1 MAEIVAAVREWT
13 GAEARPEERLFR
25 WVVPASCLLHVALAA
40 MLSLSPES
48 RPVDAPSDAVAVEV
62 LTAEEFAALSG
73 ASGRVPEIAAPV
85 ERTPPAR
92 GGMVRATRLFA
103 EELLAD
109 PKSRQARETLPTLAA
124 DERMLQLCN
133 IEAMEQVHRWKAEYE
148 PEFVVAYATADTRI
162 AGNAV
167 EADGGAF
174 RSHDRWYG
182 IRFECEVSPDL
193 ARVVA
198 FAFSVGAAIPRSEWE
213 RRNLPTAVDP
223 DD

>member
-1 MAEIVAAVREWT
+1 MAEIVAGVREWT
-13 GAEARPEERLFR
+13 GAETRPEERLFR
-25 WVVPASCLLHVALAA
+25 WVVPVSCLLHVALAA
-40 MLSLSPES
+40 MLSLSP
-48 RPVDAPSDAVAVEV
+48 APRRVGAPPDAVAVEI

-73 ASGRVPEIAAPV
+73 ASGRVPAEPAPP
-85 ERTPPAR
+85 ERAR
-92 GGMVRATRLFA
+92 GMVRATRLFA

-109 PKSRQARETLPTLAA
+109 PKSRQARETLPTLAT

-133 IEAMEQVHRWKAEYE
+133 IEAMEQVHRWKAEYA

-167 EADGGAF
+167 AADGGAF
-174 RSHDRWYG
+174 RSHDRWYN

-198 FAFSVGAAIPRSEWE
+198 FAFAVGAAIPRSEWE